1 MYWEAITIS
10 VAIGKKFM
18 IPVLAKAVL
27 ELEDQKVGEICQES
41 KGQTSSAQLISAV
54 VRVL

>member
-1 MYWEAITIS
+1 
-10 VAIGKKFM
+10 M

-27 ELEDQKVGEICQES
+27 ELEDQKVGEIICQES
-41 KGQTSSAQLISAV
+41 KGQTSLAQLILAG